1 MAGENRAR
9 ALEAAHYFGP
19 YLVPSRVV
27 NERAALI
34 TLQPRAGAALRFFKQ
49 RSRRACWTIALIVSS
64 SLSTT
69 WVAHAEPSA
78 SERATARSLAKDGYV
93 ALTDKDYETAEDR
106 FRRADELVH
115 APTLVIDRARALVG
129 LGRFG
134 DAYSAFQSVINEEIP
149 AKAPAVWKQ
158 AKKAAE
164 KEIEAVKPRVAWL
177 TIRVSGPSESQV
189 ELDGRPLPASSLGQ
203 RLPANPGERV
213 VAASAEGYISKQ
225 VKRTLAEGA
234 EVELA
239 LELLPEPKPEPV
251 VVVTP
256 PPAPD
261 PAEQETER
269 RGNRNR
275 TLTYVAFGVSGAGL
289 ALGVATGVLWLK
301 ARSDIKE
308 ACGSLSCEASTDSEA
323 SRYEDQQQRYN
334 TYGTLSG
341 IGFAVG
347 VAGAA
352 TGVTLI
358 LLEPKTNADEKAKTA
373 HITPYLAGTSF
384 GLRGAF

>member
-1 MAGENRAR
+1 
-9 ALEAAHYFGP
+9 LH
-19 YLVPSRVV
+19 
-27 NERAALI
+27 
-34 TLQPRAGAALRFFKQ
+34 PRAGASLRSFKQ
-49 RSRRACWTIALIVSS
+49 RSRRAWCTLALIVSS
-64 SLSTT
+64 STFASM
-69 WVAHAEPSA
+69 VAHAEPSA

-93 ALTDKDYETAEDR
+93 ALTDKDYATAEDR

-134 DAYSAFQSVINEEIP
+134 EAYTAFQSVIAEEIP

-177 TIRVSGPSESQV
+177 TIRVTGPAESQV
-189 ELDGRPLPASSLGQ
+189 ELDGQPLPASSLGE
-203 RLPANPGERV
+203 RLPTNPGERV
-213 VAASAEGYISKQ
+213 IAASAEGFVPKQ
-225 VKRTLAEGA
+225 IKQSLAEGA
-234 EVELA
+234 DVKLA
-239 LELLPEPKPEPV
+239 LELVPEPKPAPV

-256 PPAPD
+256 PPPPD
-261 PAEQETER
+261 PVEQETER

-275 TLTYVAFGVSGAGL
+275 TLSYVAFGVSGAGL
-289 ALGVATGVLWLK
+289 AVGVATGVLWLK
-301 ARSDIKE
+301 ARSDIKD

-334 TYGTLSG
+334 TYGTISG

-352 TGVTLI
+352 TGVALI
-358 LLEPKTNADEKAKTA
+358 LLEPKTNNDEKAKTA
-373 HITPYLAGTSF
+373 HVTPYFTGTSL